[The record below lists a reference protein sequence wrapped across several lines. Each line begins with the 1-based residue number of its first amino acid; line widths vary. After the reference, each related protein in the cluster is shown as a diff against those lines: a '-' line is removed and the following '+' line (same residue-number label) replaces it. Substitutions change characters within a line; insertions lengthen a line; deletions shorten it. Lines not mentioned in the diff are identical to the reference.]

1 VETRR
6 GPLDLRRAPPACVA
20 RHPPPPRPLQAY
32 QPFFTKLAAVYDV
45 MLYGRTV
52 QIEMEEIFAPKQ
64 TKYESK
70 LVQMA
75 YEADRV
81 QESPDRSLY
90 F

>member
-1 VETRR
+1 
-6 GPLDLRRAPPACVA
+6 
-20 RHPPPPRPLQAY
+20 
-32 QPFFTKLAAVYDV
+32 